1 MKKIFTLSLVC
12 FGMSLAAQIPNASF
26 ENWTNGDPDNWQ
38 TSNSNSAA
46 IVNIFQSTNA
56 HAGNSAVRLETWT
69 YQSFWFGGILAC
81 PSTGNFFPVNAGQP
95 AALNG
100 WYVSNFVSGDKLT
113 INTAL
118 QQGGTTV
125 AGGGLDITN
134 NTSVYQQFSIPYS
147 YNPSN
152 AVLDSG
158 AIAMAEYTAGDQ
170 AIGLHSGTYVIIDE
184 LTFGPPLSVNEF
196 SANGALEKIYPNPSN
211 EISWIEYSIGE
222 NVPVT
227 ISVYDV
233 NGNLVKTLVE
243 QEQQPGR
250 YRVAIETSDLSQ
262 GLYLVRLQSGNN
274 SSTMKLNVTANN

>member
-1 MKKIFTLSLVC
+1 
-12 FGMSLAAQIPNASF
+12 
-26 ENWTNGDPDNWQ
+26 
-38 TSNSNSAA
+38 
-46 IVNIFQSTNA
+46 
-56 HAGNSAVRLETWT
+56 
-69 YQSFWFGGILAC
+69 
-81 PSTGNFFPVNAGQP
+81 
-95 AALNG
+95 
-100 WYVSNFVSGDKLT
+100 
-113 INTAL
+113 
-118 QQGGTTV
+118 
-125 AGGGLDITN
+125 
-134 NTSVYQQFSIPYS
+134 
-147 YNPSN
+147 
-152 AVLDSG
+152 
-158 AIAMAEYTAGDQ
+158 
-170 AIGLHSGTYVIIDE
+170 VIIDE